1 MIIVKRYK
9 SGMKLNL
16 NKLLTMKKILTI
28 IFILITSVSFAQ
40 QEQQYVLHSTNPDI
54 DLSVYENA
62 VESWGK
68 LDYYRLLNERRTIL
82 YFGVYGSEGV
92 TIELFSA
99 QELLDDYDTQI
110 SPYTIINPEDAKE
123 TVFVLTPDKLSI
135 NPKTNE

>member
-1 MIIVKRYK
+1 
-9 SGMKLNL
+9 
-16 NKLLTMKKILTI
+16 MKKIVTI
-28 IFILITSVSFAQ
+28 ILILITSVSFAQ

-54 DLSVYENA
+54 DLSVYKKA
-62 VESWGK
+62 VENWGQ
-68 LDYYRLLNERRTIL
+68 LDHYRLLNQRRTIL

-99 QELLDDYDTQI
+99 QELLDNYGKPI
-110 SPYTIINPEDAKE
+110 SPFTIINPEDAKE